1 MPGGVVWHP
10 LGLCAGD
17 SHRPRIRFWE
27 GMEENRI
34 HSLFLSS
41 SFKCEDGAVQRQ
53 MPPLRGAWAQTA
65 WAASYRWSPAS
76 EDACWGR
83 GFLIWKG
90 EAMVLTPWD
99 CAGDTPPVPRQE
111 SMSQQRQELGGAMG
125 TRSQSKLCRRL
136 PSGPLV
142 AQDKRRES
150 AVGASGEGEALA
162 WGWVSVRLPVL
173 FCKVYWH
180 PRPGQ
185 GV

>member
-17 SHRPRIRFWE
+17 GHRPRIRCPQLWFWE

-41 SFKCEDGAVQRQ
+41 SFKCEDGAQRQ
-53 MPPLRGAWAQTA
+53 MPPLRGPWAQTA

-90 EAMVLTPWD
+90 EATVLTPWH
-99 CAGDTPPVPRQE
+99 CAGDTPPVRRQE
-111 SMSQQRQELGGAMG
+111 STSQQRQSQLGGAMG
-125 TRSQSKLCRRL
+125 TRSQSELCSRL
-136 PSGPLV
+136 APWFPGIRVGKVQWGLWGGGGP
-142 AQDKRRES
+142 
-150 AVGASGEGEALA
+150 
-162 WGWVSVRLPVL
+162 RLGLGVL
-173 FCKVYWH
+173 PP
-180 PRPGQ
+180 PRD
-185 GV
+185 VL